1 MVDIEDLAS
10 GNHPFDEDRR
20 AGLGLGGGRPAVRRR
35 PKKSSAVRI
44 DGNGND
50 IGNGVI
56 ENGLKQA
63 GEVSDSELRVS
74 KPEAGSG
81 IARIGDGA
89 ANALAEHGD
98 EIHRE
103 DESAPA
109 SVPGTQ
115 SDSEYMAG
123 QLAAFGYQLV
133 EVPSEADLWIIN
145 TCTVKNP
152 SQSAMDTLIRKGREL
167 SKRLVLAGCVPQGG
181 ACSSKTSR
189 ASGVWEHP
197 GPHPAQPIP
206 TFAAPTPHMRVP
218 PLAVI
223 GGGGG
228 RGSECGGSAADRP
241 CDGGGGRDA
250 FLMPPAFFP
259 ASSLLPPLPLLLS
272 RTWPLALP
280 PCQGDSG
287 VAEGE
292 GVSVVGVQQ
301 IDRVVEVGDSGV
313 AEGEGVSVVGV
324 QQIDRVVEVVEETL
338 KGNTVRLLSRNRAL
352 PALDLPKVRRNK
364 WVEIVPI
371 SVGCLGAC
379 TYCKTKHARGH
390 LGSYP
395 LPVLGVGAVS
405 EDVDRVRAAVAEGV
419 REIWLSSEDTGAYG
433 RDIGSDLPSLL
444 SALVTSLPPDGRCM
458 LRVGMTNPPYILEHL
473 PEIAKI
479 LNHACVYKFLHLPVQ
494 SGSNSVLEGMKREY
508 TVEEFCRVVDTLMGL
523 VPGLE
528 IATDIICGFPGT
540 SSVQSGSNSVL
551 EGMKR
556 GYTVEEFCRVVDTLM
571 SLVPGLE
578 IATDIICGFPGE
590 TAADFEQTLDLI
602 RKYKFAQVHISQFY
616 PRPGTPAARMPK
628 VPSGEVKQRSRAL
641 TALIE
646 SFTPYTNLLGT
657 TQRVWITDV
666 AADKTKLVGHTDSYV
681 QVLVPPDDVALDK
694 LPGGKPPG
702 DTSAASVS
710 SDDAVDQDKKAL
722 GQIATANGRTAKA
735 NEPTSGGKSALFG
748 SDLFVR
754 IITVGRWS
762 VIGVP
767 VSAPVKYLP
776 VAAGSLD
783 ILNKAQQS
791 KEQQQVETEEQP
803 PLPPLLQEQQS
814 KEHQEAGM
822 GGASDGCCG
831 GGSEGAC
838 ACSGDTPAAASAE
851 GDKCCN
857 TGSSSSS
864 GVLAAAVE
872 GEVNSTTAVPACG
885 RGAGMGGELVDR
897 LLLAGIADPA
907 GARLSRPAAVPYRTV
922 NRRFSQR
929 RFPPIVDLS
938 HPIPAPPVFTPTPLP
953 PGPPAFT
960 PSSAMSSLPQGLLP
974 SEDDLLYEEEILRNP
989 FSLKLWWRYLAARRD
1004 SPARKRYLIY
1014 ERALVALPGSY
1025 KLWAAYLKERR
1036 AAVRGLPANHAA
1048 HAALNNAFERA
1059 LVTMHRMPRIWLEYL
1074 SALVDDQ
1081 KLVTRARRTF
1091 DRALRSL
1098 PATQH
1103 DRLWDPYLRF
1113 VRQPGIPI
1121 ETARRIF
1128 RRFLR
1133 FDPLRVEEYV
1143 EFLVEAQEWREAAER
1158 LASALNDEKF
1168 VSVRGRTRHQLW
1180 LQLCDL
1186 LTRHAEVMHGDA
1198 GGRGG
1203 GGAVGSGSGG
1213 GGGIGGSGTLKV
1225 DAILRSGIRRFS
1237 HEVGRLWTSLAD
1249 YYIRRGLFERARDV
1263 YEDGLTSVM
1272 TVRDFSV
1279 VFDALAQ
1286 FEESMLAAKLEL
1298 TAGEEEE
1305 QEEEAEGEE
1314 EEKEWWEEEEDGVA
1328 EGEEAGAGAEEAA
1341 RREDGQEQQQA
1352 EGQADKEGQPKG
1364 KKLTKQQLLKLQQLH
1379 QQQQQQQKV
1388 QDGANLAKKQQK
1400 KKPLDWMFRTADAD
1414 LRLARLEALMDRRPE
1429 LVSAVLLRQ
1438 NPHNVHEW
1446 HKRAKLFQTN
1456 PERQIL
1462 TYTEAVKTVDPF
1474 QAVGKPHTLWV
1485 AFAKLYEKHGD
1496 LGNARRVLERAVQA
1510 RLKAVE
1516 DVAAVWC
1523 EWAEMEV
1530 RHHNFHGAR
1539 ELLRRATLQPSVAVL
1554 RQGERCWG
1562 VGVLGGWAGEG
1573 CEGAFEA
1580 SNAAAVTGCAAASGG
1595 GRRQEATAEG
1605 VSQPQAAAEGDE
1617 RPQLKVYRSLKV
1629 WTLYVDLEESLG
1641 TLETTRAVY
1650 DRIIDLK
1657 IATPQIIINYALML
1671 EEHKYF
1677 EDSFKVYERG
1687 VNIFKYP
1694 HARDIWTTYL
1704 SKFVQRYGGKKL
1716 ERARDLFEQALESA
1730 PATDC
1735 KPLYLAYAK
1744 LEEEYGLARHAMAV
1758 YERAAQAVPEEQR
1771 MGVYELFIARAAE
1784 LFGVAKT
1791 RDIYERAIESG
1802 LPDADVK
1809 RMCLR
1814 YAALERRL
1822 GEIDRARAIF
1832 VHASQ
1837 LADPRSDGEFWEAWN
1852 AFEIAH
1858 GNEDTFRDMLRI
1870 KRSVSASYSQMHFI
1884 LPEYLMKSTPSVP
1897 REGDTGRGR
1906 EGAPGEGLLDVPAAG
1921 GMDSMEALE
1930 QAAAGKAAAGG
1941 AGEGAAKPR
1950 VPMFVSGGTVQEQE
1964 TGAGVKSQQAN
1975 PEEIE
1980 LADEEEEEEEE
1991 GEEGE
1996 GEGGEGKGRSKV
2008 GVTQV
2013 SVPAGVFGA
2022 LAGKAE
2028 EMAKRERE
2036 AAEKGGEEEGKEA
2049 ALGALERFKR
2059 QRKQ

>member
-1 MVDIEDLAS
+1 
-10 GNHPFDEDRR
+10 
-20 AGLGLGGGRPAVRRR
+20 
-35 PKKSSAVRI
+35 
-44 DGNGND
+44 
-50 IGNGVI
+50 
-56 ENGLKQA
+56 
-63 GEVSDSELRVS
+63 
-74 KPEAGSG
+74 
-81 IARIGDGA
+81 
-89 ANALAEHGD
+89 
-98 EIHRE
+98 
-103 DESAPA
+103 
-109 SVPGTQ
+109 
-115 SDSEYMAG
+115 MAG

-152 SQSAMDTLIRKGREL
+152 SQSAMDTLVRKGREL
-167 SKRLVLAGCVPQGG
+167 SKRLVLAGCVPQ
-181 ACSSKTSR
+181 
-189 ASGVWEHP
+189 
-197 GPHPAQPIP
+197 
-206 TFAAPTPHMRVP
+206 
-218 PLAVI
+218 
-223 GGGGG
+223 
-228 RGSECGGSAADRP
+228 
-241 CDGGGGRDA
+241 
-250 FLMPPAFFP
+250 
-259 ASSLLPPLPLLLS
+259 
-272 RTWPLALP
+272 
-280 PCQGDSG
+280 
-287 VAEGE
+287 
-292 GVSVVGVQQ
+292 
-301 IDRVVEVGDSGV
+301 GDSGV

-395 LPVLGVGAVS
+395 LPLL
-405 EDVDRVRAAVAEGV
+405 VDRVRAAVAEGV

-444 SALVTSLPPDGRCM
+444 SALVASLPPDGRCM

-494 SGSNSVLEGMKREY
+494 SGSNSVLEGMRREY
-508 TVEEFCRVVDTLMGL
+508 TVEEFCRVVDTLL
-523 VPGLE
+523 
-528 IATDIICGFPGT
+528 
-540 SSVQSGSNSVL
+540 
-551 EGMKR
+551 
-556 GYTVEEFCRVVDTLM
+556 

-590 TAADFEQTLDLI
+590 TAADFEQTMDLI

-694 LPGGKPPG
+694 LPGGKPPD
-702 DTSAASVS
+702 DTSAVNVS
-710 SDDAVDQDKKAL
+710 FCDAVDRDETAP
-722 GQIATANGRTAKA
+722 GEMSAANGPAAKA
-735 NEPTSGGKSALFG
+735 NEPTNGGKSALLG

-754 IITVGRWS
+754 ISTVGRWS

-783 ILNKAQQS
+783 VANKTQQC

-803 PLPPLLQEQQS
+803 RLPPLLQEQQL
-814 KEHQEAGM
+814 KEHQESGM
-822 GGASDGCCG
+822 GGASDECCG

-838 ACSGDTPAAASAE
+838 ACSGDIPATASAE
-851 GDKCCN
+851 VDKCCN
-857 TGSSSSS
+857 TGSSSCS
-864 GVLAAAVE
+864 GVLAAGGV
-872 GEVNSTTAVPACG
+872 GEVRSTTAVPAG
-885 RGAGMGGELVDR
+885 PSGAGKGGELVDK
-897 LLLAGIADPA
+897 LLLAGIAL
-907 GARLSRPAAVPYRTV
+907 RLFSRSPLTPG
-922 NRRFSQR
+922 S
-929 RFPPIVDLS
+929 PPT
-938 HPIPAPPVFTPTPLP
+938 PRPPVSP
-953 PGPPAFT
+953 PFSA
-960 PSSAMSSLPQGLLP
+960 AMSSLPQGLLP

-1198 GGRGG
+1198 GGAGG

-1305 QEEEAEGEE
+1305 EAEEEAEGEDEEDE
-1314 EEKEWWEEEEDGVA
+1314 EEREWWEEEEEGVG
-1328 EGEEAGAGAEEAA
+1328 EGEEAGAGAEEGA
-1341 RREDGQEQQQA
+1341 RREEDGQEQQQG
-1352 EGQADKEGQPKG
+1352 EGQTDKVEQPKG

-1379 QQQQQQQKV
+1379 QQKQQQKV

-1400 KKPLDWMFRTADAD
+1400 NQKKKPLDWMFRAADAD

-1554 RQGERCWG
+1554 RQ
-1562 VGVLGGWAGEG
+1562 
-1573 CEGAFEA
+1573 
-1580 SNAAAVTGCAAASGG
+1580 
-1595 GRRQEATAEG
+1595 
-1605 VSQPQAAAEGDE
+1605 AAAEGDE
-1617 RPQLKVYRSLKV
+1617 RPQLRVYRSLKV

-1694 HARDIWTTYL
+1694 HVRDIWTTYL

-1802 LPDADVK
+1802 LPDGDVK

-1884 LPEYLMKSTPSVP
+1884 LPEYLMNKSTPSVP

-1906 EGAPGEGLLDVPAAG
+1906 EGASGEGLLDAPGAAAGG

-1930 QAAAGKAAAGG
+1930 QAAAGKAAGGVGG

-1980 LADEEEEEEEE
+1980 LADEEEDEEEE

-2036 AAEKGGEEEGKEA
+2036 AAEKGGEDDGKEA